1 VLIDTFTI
9 IAQIINFL
17 ILLVLMRRFLYRPI
31 LNAMDER
38 EQRITSRLR
47 EARLREQEAEQAAAS
62 YRELEQELE
71 ARREATLREA
81 EIEADERRKEMLKEA
96 RRFVDQNQEAW
107 FRAVQQEKEALL
119 LELERRAGNQTCEIA
134 RRALSDLA
142 NEDLEDHV
150 ITVFI
155 DRLRNLETD
164 ERKLIDSSITA
175 SETNVSIRTAFPLPE
190 EIKDRLSD
198 TVQSVFSSVH
208 RINFEVDPALICG
221 IELRTKGRKIAWS
234 LQSYLE
240 KLGEDLWQVL
250 SHKTRDGRL
259 EAKEID

>member
-1 VLIDTFTI
+1 
-9 IAQIINFL
+9 
-17 ILLVLMRRFLYRPI
+17 
-31 LNAMDER
+31 
-38 EQRITSRLR
+38 
-47 EARLREQEAEQAAAS
+47 
-62 YRELEQELE
+62 
-71 ARREATLREA
+71 
-81 EIEADERRKEMLKEA
+81 
-96 RRFVDQNQEAW
+96 
-107 FRAVQQEKEALL
+107 
-119 LELERRAGNQTCEIA
+119 
-134 RRALSDLA
+134 
-142 NEDLEDHV
+142 
-150 ITVFI
+150 
-155 DRLRNLETD
+155 LETD